1 MRTRPWLTHAV
12 AALLLACTPLMFA
25 GTASAQQT
33 TTIRIVLNWK
43 YEGPQAWFFLAK
55 QRGYFAD
62 QGLNVILD
70 QGSGSSAAVSQ
81 VATGAYDAGFGDVNT
96 LIEFAAKSP
105 DDHPYAVY
113 QIYNQPP
120 FTIAVNANSDIKT
133 PADLEGK
140 TIAGPANDG
149 ALKLFPAFA
158 KITGIDA
165 SKIDILNIE
174 PRLREQMLIRE
185 RVDGVFGYVNTIRFS
200 AMLAGIDANK
210 DFRFIR
216 YGDYGMDLYSNA
228 IIVSKELVEN
238 NPDAVR
244 GLVTAIN
251 HAIADTL
258 ADIDTGIDA
267 VMQREPLLNRDVETK
282 RLLATLRDEID
293 FDNMGDLGLGNIDEQ
308 RFAKAIDIVVDA
320 KDLERTPTVDE
331 IFDTRFLPPKNKRI
345 YTLDYEA
352 P

>member
-1 MRTRPWLTHAV
+1 MPRPTPFPRLAAYLATALTVLAV
-12 AALLLACTPLMFA
+12 MVAS
-25 GTASAQQT
+25 SAQAAT
-33 TTIRIVLNWK
+33 PIRMVLNWK

-62 QGLNVILD
+62 QGLDVTID

-81 VATGAYDAGFGDVNT
+81 VATGAYDVGFGDVNT
-96 LIEFAAKSP
+96 LIEFVAKSP

-113 QIYNQPP
+113 QIYHQPP
-120 FTIAVNANSDIKT
+120 FTIAVNADSDIEE

-158 KITGIDA
+158 KVADIDA
-165 SKIDILNIE
+165 SKVDILNIE

-185 RVDGVFGYVNTIRFS
+185 RVDGIFGYVNTIRFS
-200 AMLAGIDANK
+200 AMLAGIDANE

-228 IIVSKELVEN
+228 IIVSNDLVKN
-238 NPDAVR
+238 NPKAVR
-244 GLVTAIN
+244 GLVAALN

-258 ADIDTGIDA
+258 ADIDTGVDA

-282 RLLATLRDEID
+282 RLLATLRDEIA
-293 FDNMGDLGLGNIDEQ
+293 FDNIGELGLGNIDEQ
-308 RFAKAIDIVVDA
+308 RFEKAIDIVVDA
-320 KDLERTPTVDE
+320 KDLERTPTVE
-331 IFDTRFLPPKNKRI
+331 EVFDTSFLPPEADRI
-345 YTLDYEA
+345 HALDYQA

>member
-1 MRTRPWLTHAV
+1 MVPISVSKRLVP
-12 AALLLACTPLMFA
+12 LLAAAFAVLTIATSVQAATP
-25 GTASAQQT
+25 
-33 TTIRIVLNWK
+33 IRMVLNWK

-62 QGLNVILD
+62 QGLDVTID

-81 VATGAYDAGFGDVNT
+81 VATGAYDVGFGDVNT
-96 LIEFAAKSP
+96 LIEFVAKSP

-120 FTIAVNANSDIKT
+120 FTIAVNADSDIEK

-149 ALKLFPAFA
+149 ALKLFPAFT
-158 KITGIDA
+158 KIADVDV
-165 SKIDILNIE
+165 SKVDILNIE

-200 AMLAGIDANK
+200 AMLAGIDANE

-228 IIVSKELVEN
+228 ILVSSDLVEN
-238 NPDAVR
+238 NPKAVR
-244 GLVTAIN
+244 GLVAAIN

-258 ADIDTGIDA
+258 TDIDTGIDA
-267 VMQREPLLNRDVETK
+267 VMQREPLLNRDVETQ
-282 RLLATLRDEID
+282 RLLATLRDEIA
-293 FDNMGDLGLGNIDEQ
+293 FDNIGELGLGNIDRA

-320 KDLERTPTVDE
+320 KDLERTPSVDE
-331 IFDTRFLPPKNKRI
+331 VFDTRFLPPEADRI
-345 YTLDYEA
+345 HALDYET